1 MFLSKFLLVK
11 LVEEL
16 MDILSVSTK
25 FPLIW
30 VNNLKYTPKQDAH
43 FLGRIKVARNKS
55 VISMS

>member
-16 MDILSVSTK
+16 MDILSFSTK
-25 FPLIW
+25 FPLIC

-43 FLGRIKVARNKS
+43 F
-55 VISMS
+55 